1 MTKDT
6 IYKGLR
12 LNLPIDR
19 VAYFSYMTA
28 FLAILSVSFVN
39 IYTPREPSFIFVIP
53 IFVAL
58 GPLFV
63 FSAIPDFALMAV
75 SWITWVFY
83 FYISYRRLH
92 NVGMRSWT
100 LVFNLIPVVGFI
112 YLFLIGYA
120 DSKEYIVNIPRNL
133 YTRWSRYLDYE
144 PPVVQF
150 QDERSGGGLISSVS
164 PYFSF
169 KRSAGVFEYWIST
182 LVALSFLTIAASASP
197 VIWAVQLALVPLLG
211 MSRRLYELYEFF
223 YYASV
228 VIVSG
233 PFFIAAI
240 FLYVSAVIRRLRDAG
255 WSLLFALFI
264 IVPLYNVALQIVLG
278 VIPGRAKIIEK
289 IN

>member
-19 VAYFSYMTA
+19 VAYFAYMAA
-28 FLAILSVSFVN
+28 FLAVVTIIIVLV
-39 IYTPREPSFIFVIP
+39 YARREPEFIFIVP

-63 FSAIPDFALMAV
+63 FVELPDFHLTAA

-92 NVGMRSWT
+92 NVGLKAWT
-100 LVFNLIPVVGFI
+100 LSFNLIPVVGFV

-120 DSKEYIVNIPRNL
+120 DSREYVMSIPKNIYAWWR
-133 YTRWSRYLDYE
+133 RYLDYE
-144 PPVVQF
+144 PPMEDVSG
-150 QDERSGGGLISSVS
+150 DYERSGFVSSAS

-169 KRSAGVFEYWIST
+169 KRSSGRLEYWIST
-182 LVALSFLTIAASASP
+182 FVALSFFAIAASAGP
-197 VIWAVQLALVPLLG
+197 VILALQIALLPLIMG
-211 MSRRLYELYEFF
+211 RYYDLYGFF

-228 VIVSG
+228 VIVAG
-233 PFFIAAI
+233 PFLIAGVLI
-240 FLYVSAVIRRLRDAG
+240 YVSAVIRRLRDVG
-255 WSLLFALFI
+255 WSRLFAIFI

-278 VIPGRAKIIEK
+278 VIPGRAKIREK